1 MTLRGGAPATLAI
14 AATALAAIT
23 IEALRRFGVLSGVPP
38 DVAVVALAATGLPLV
53 LRTAWGILHRRFAAD
68 IVASLAIVT
77 AFVLM
82 EPLAG
87 LVVVLMQSGGEL
99 LERHAEGRAS
109 RAVRALEEAAP
120 RFAHRV
126 RGRAVE
132 DVPID
137 TVAAG
142 DILLIR
148 PGEMVPCDATVV
160 DGTSHLDTASITGEP
175 VPRSVGVGA
184 HLLSGSY
191 NREAP
196 LTVRATAAAAESQYA
211 RIVQLV
217 RNAQA
222 SRAPLQ
228 RLADRYAVW
237 FTPATL
243 AVAALAY
250 AASGDPLRVLSVLV
264 VATPC
269 PLILAVPVAII
280 GGVNRAARRGIIVRT
295 GTALEQ
301 IGDVN
306 VVVFDKTGT
315 LTIGQPRV
323 ARVVPAAGRSAGEV
337 LALAAAVERHSSH
350 LLARSLVDAAD
361 QDGAAPH
368 LTAAGV
374 VETAGRGVRG
384 IAAGRDVVVGSLE
397 YVLPAM
403 PGAGPLAAL
412 ARPGVLTAFVGID
425 GAAGGA
431 VEFEDRIRPEA
442 GEALARLEQLGIR
455 RTLILSGDARSNTAR
470 VGRELG
476 IEEVHGDLLAEEKV
490 GIVERLRSEGSR
502 VLMMGDGTNDA
513 PALESALVG
522 VAIAPK
528 EAAITAEAADIV
540 LLADDLRLLPES
552 IAIGRRALAIARQSI
567 RVGLGLS
574 GVAML
579 VAAAGYIPPTLGAI
593 LQEAIDVTVILNALR
608 SARDP
613 ATSRAERAPDRTGLP
628 DAVRS
633 VP

>member
-1 MTLRGGAPATLAI
+1 VTLRGASLATLAI
-14 AATALAAIT
+14 AATALAAIA
-23 IEALRRFGVLSGVPP
+23 IEALRRFGGLPGVPP
-38 DVAVVALAATGLPLV
+38 EAAVAALAATGFPLV
-53 LRTAWGILHRRFAAD
+53 VRTAYGMLRGRFAAD

-77 AFVLM
+77 AFFLM

-120 RFAHRV
+120 RFAHRI
-126 RGRAVE
+126 RDLGIE
-132 DVPID
+132 DVPIE

-142 DILLIR
+142 DLLLIR
-148 PGEMVPCDATVV
+148 PGEMVPCDATIVN
-160 DGTSHLDTASITGEP
+160 GTSHLDTSSISGEP
-175 VPRSVGVGA
+175 VPRSVGIGA

-191 NREAP
+191 NQEAP
-196 LTVRATAAAAESQYA
+196 LTVRVTAPAAESQYA

-222 SRAPLQ
+222 SRAPIQ

-243 AVAALAY
+243 AVAGLAY
-250 AASGDPLRVLSVLV
+250 ASSGDALRVLSVLV

-301 IGDVN
+301 IGDVD

-315 LTIGQPRV
+315 LTIGRPRV
-323 ARVVPAAGRSAGEV
+323 ARVVPAEGRDASEV
-337 LALAAAVERHSSH
+337 LTLAAAVERGSSH
-350 LLARSLVDAAD
+350 LLGRSVVEAAE
-361 QDGAAPH
+361 QDGAPP
-368 LTAAGV
+368 LAAAAV

-384 IAAGRDVVVGSLE
+384 QVDGHEVVIGSLDH
-397 YVLPAM
+397 VLGAM
-403 PGAGPLAAL
+403 PRTAPLARL
-412 ARPGVLTAFVGID
+412 ARPGVLTAFIGID
-425 GAAGGA
+425 GAPGGA
-431 VEFEDRIRPEA
+431 VEFEDAIRPEA
-442 GEALARLEQLGIR
+442 GEALTRLERLGIR
-455 RTLILSGDARSNTAR
+455 RTLILSGDARSNTESVAR
-470 VGRELG
+470 ALG
-476 IEEVHGDLLAEEKV
+476 IAEAHGDLLAEDKV
-490 GIVERLRSEGSR
+490 GLVERLRSEGRR

-522 VAIAPK
+522 VAIAPR

-552 IAIGRRALAIARQSI
+552 IEIGRRALSIARQSV

-579 VAAAGYIPPTLGAI
+579 LAAAGHIPPTLGAI
-593 LQEAIDVTVILNALR
+593 LQEAIDITVILNALR
-608 SARDP
+608 SAGGP
-613 ATSRAERAPDRTGLP
+613 APEKANARLGVPHIADAGSAP
-628 DAVRS
+628 
-633 VP
+633 

>member
-1 MTLRGGAPATLAI
+1 MTVRRHTLVTLTI
-14 AATALAAIT
+14 AAAALAAIV
-23 IEALRRFGVLSGVPP
+23 IEALRRLGILASVPS
-38 DVAVVALAATGLPLV
+38 DVAVLALAATGLPLV
-53 LRTAWGILHRRFAAD
+53 ARTAWGMLRGQFAAD

-77 AFVLM
+77 AFLLT

-120 RFAHRV
+120 RFAHRIAGEV
-126 RGRAVE
+126 ID

-137 TVAAG
+137 AVAVG
-142 DILLIR
+142 DLLLIR

-160 DGTSHLDTASITGEP
+160 AGRSHLDTASITGEP
-175 VPRSVGVGA
+175 VPRAVGVDA
-184 HLLSGSY
+184 PILSGSF

-196 LTVRATAAAAESQYA
+196 LTVRVTAPASESQYA

-237 FTPATL
+237 FTPATI

-250 AASGDPLRVLSVLV
+250 AGSGDPLRVLSVLV

-280 GGVNRAARRGIIVRT
+280 GGVNRAARHGIIVRS

-301 IGDVN
+301 IGSVN

-323 ARVVPAAGRSAGEV
+323 AAVIPAGTWDAGRV
-337 LALAAAVERHSSH
+337 LALAAAVELHSSH
-350 LLARSLVDAAD
+350 LLARSIVDAAG
-361 QDGAAPH
+361 QGNAPA
-368 LTAAGV
+368 LSAAGV
-374 VETAGRGVRG
+374 IEIAGRGVRG
-384 IAAGRDVVVGSLE
+384 TVAGHDVVVGSLE
-397 YVLPAM
+397 HVLGAM
-403 PGAGPLAAL
+403 PGAAPLAML
-412 ARPGVLTAFVGID
+412 ARAGVLTAFVGID

-431 VEFEDRIRPEA
+431 VEYEDRIRPEA
-442 GEALARLEQLGIR
+442 PDALATLARLGIA
-455 RTLILSGDARSNTAR
+455 RTLILSGDARQNTDAVAR
-470 VGRELG
+470 SLRIAEAQGN
-476 IEEVHGDLLAEEKV
+476 LLAEDKV
-490 GIVERLRSEGSR
+490 AIVERLRAEGHR

-513 PALESALVG
+513 PALESAHVG
-522 VAIAPK
+522 VAIAPR

-540 LLADDLRLLPES
+540 LLADDLRLLPAAIE
-552 IAIGRRALAIARQSI
+552 IGRSALGIARQSI
-567 RVGLGLS
+567 WVGLGLS

-579 VAAAGYIPPTLGAI
+579 VAAAGYIPPTVGAL

-608 SARDP
+608 SAREP
-613 ATSRAERAPDRTGLP
+613 GQSRLTTETLLP
-628 DAVRS
+628 QADAIRN
-633 VP
+633 PT

>member
-1 MTLRGGAPATLAI
+1 MTLRGATSATLLI
-14 AATALAAIT
+14 AAAALAAIT
-23 IEALRRFGVLSGVPP
+23 IEALRLFGALPGLPPGV
-38 DVAVVALAATGLPLV
+38 AIAALAATGLPLV
-53 LRTAWGILHRRFAAD
+53 LRTAYGVLRGHFAAD

-77 AFVLM
+77 AFILM

-120 RFAHRV
+120 RLAHRI
-126 RGRAVE
+126 RGQGVD

-137 TVAAG
+137 AVAAG
-142 DILLIR
+142 DLLLIR
-148 PGEMVPCDATVV
+148 PGEMVPCDSTVV
-160 DGTSHLDTASITGEP
+160 DGSSHLDTASITGEP

-196 LTVRATAAAAESQYA
+196 LTVRATAPAAESQYA

-243 AVAALAY
+243 AIAALAY
-250 AASGDPLRVLSVLV
+250 AASGEPLRVLSVLV

-323 ARVVPAAGRSAGEV
+323 ARVVPAGGQSAGEA

-350 LLARSLVDAAD
+350 LLARSLVEAAEL
-361 QDGAAPH
+361 DGAPP
-368 LTAAGV
+368 LTATGV
-374 VETAGRGVRG
+374 IETAGRGVSG
-384 IAAGRDVVVGSLE
+384 MVAGRQVVVGSLE
-397 YVLPAM
+397 HVLAAM
-403 PGAGPLAAL
+403 PDAAPLAAL
-412 ARPGVLTAFVGID
+412 ARPEILTAFIGID
-425 GAAGGA
+425 GSAGGT
-431 VEFEDRIRPEA
+431 VEFEDRIRPETA
-442 GEALARLEQLGIR
+442 DALAQLEALGIR
-455 RTLILSGDARSNTAR
+455 RMLILSGDARSNTDA
-470 VGRELG
+470 VGRALG
-476 IEEVHGDLLAEEKV
+476 IREVHGDLLAEEKV
-490 GIVERLRSEGSR
+490 AIVERLRSEGNR

-513 PALESALVG
+513 PALESAQVG
-522 VAIAPK
+522 VAIAPR
-528 EAAITAEAADIV
+528 EAAITAEAADVV

-552 IAIGRRALAIARQSI
+552 IEIGRRAIAIARQSI

-579 VAAAGYIPPTLGAI
+579 FAAAGHIPPTLGAI

-613 ATSRAERAPDRTGLP
+613 ANARSPAPLGAARVG
-628 DAVRS
+628 DAIRS
-633 VP
+633 AS